1 MENAAEDRNMAQNKS
16 TAFFRSR
23 PREGGMELLLP
34 GREKSQR
41 IRRAVEVENNHQG
54 SCVWILLMKFAGPHW
69 LLLEEAPT

>member
-1 MENAAEDRNMAQNKS
+1 MEKQRRIEIWLRINLLHFSEG
-16 TAFFRSR
+16 R